1 MSDLT
6 TIARP
11 YAKAAFDFAVDKGEL
26 DQWGQMLTFAAE
38 VAQNDD
44 VHNLLSGSMT
54 AEKLAEVFIVIC
66 GEQFDEF
73 GQNLIKVMA
82 ENGRLMAFPDV
93 CKQFLLL
100 KQEHEKEIEHR
111 QAKQGQHCRWTQ
123 VWVGVLGE
131 PDRENAAL
139 VDDPF
144 RVGRVLRDERRNLIG
159 IGCGLPSGEHRTCSV
174 YHADRNGFDGNV
186 EANIMRQGRS
196 PSRLVL

>member
-44 VHNLLSGSMT
+44 VHNLLSSSMT
-54 AEKLAEVFIVIC
+54 AEKLAEIFIVIC

-100 KQEHEKEIEHR
+100 KQEHEKEIDVEVTSAVELSKEQR
-111 QAKQGQHCRWTQ
+111 ADISSKLEQRLARKVQLNCSIDETLLS
-123 VWVGVLGE
+123 GVIIRAG
-131 PDRENAAL
+131 DL
-139 VDDPF
+139 VIDNSA
-144 RVGRVLRDERRNLIG
+144 R
-159 IGCGLPSGEHRTCSV
+159 
-174 YHADRNGFDGNV
+174 
-186 EANIMRQGRS
+186 
-196 PSRLVL
+196 SRLDRLSDALQS